1 VSVLPGLGKRE
12 EEQEARIR
20 VLEGELRDM
29 EERRS
34 QKRREMRA
42 LVERLEDVVMGVSS
56 SGGGG

>member
-20 VLEGELRDM
+20 VLEAELRDM